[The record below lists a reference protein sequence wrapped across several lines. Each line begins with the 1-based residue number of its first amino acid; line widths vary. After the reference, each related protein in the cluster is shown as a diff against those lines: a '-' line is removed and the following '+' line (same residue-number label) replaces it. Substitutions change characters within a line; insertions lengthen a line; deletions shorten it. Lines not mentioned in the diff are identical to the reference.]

1 MPAMTASARR
11 AAILAALREERGPLS
26 ASRLSER
33 FGVSR
38 QIIVQDIALLREA
51 GANIV
56 ATTKGY
62 VLANTAQTT
71 AQSAT
76 QTMTQNAAEQPAV
89 RLNEPARTFK
99 LHHEVEQTREELQTI
114 IALGGRVHNVS
125 ISHRAY
131 GRITAPLEIADQA
144 DIERFINDIESGKS
158 SPLSTATSGYHYHL
172 VSAPSDE
179 VLEAIGRALADKGF
193 LAPLLPHEQEA

>member
-1 MPAMTASARR
+1 MAAKSEARR
-11 AAILAALREERGPLS
+11 ASLLDALRS
-26 ASRLSER
+26 ADAPVSGGQLANTLN
-33 FGVSR
+33 VSR

-62 VLANTAQTT
+62 VLANAAQTT
-71 AQSAT
+71 T
-76 QTMTQNAAEQPAV
+76 QTITQNAAEQPAA
-89 RLNEPARTFK
+89 RLDEPARTFK
-99 LHHEVEQTREELQTI
+99 LHHEVEQTRDELQTI

-179 VLEAIGRALADKGF
+179 ALEAIGRALADKGF
-193 LAPLLPHEQEA
+193 LAPLLPHEQEG